1 MPTRAPHWV
10 RRSVSH
16 HVRASLARAGFRRLL
31 AARLAGQ
38 FGDGVFQASLAG
50 AVLFN
55 PERQAHAADVAAGFA
70 VLLLP
75 YSLVGPFAGVLLDRW
90 RRRHVLA
97 AGNAARALG
106 VLAFALGTAAGLRG
120 VGFYA
125 AALVLIGGARFLLAA
140 LSAALPHVLPEAELV
155 TANAVVTTTGTV
167 STAAGGAIAIGL
179 DALLPSGTGGY
190 AATAATAA
198 LPWLLA
204 AFAARGFTADA
215 LGPSREERL
224 RRESARDVLRGF
236 GEAIRHVRQRPQVSA
251 ALAAVTAQRLA
262 YGVTSVCVVLLYRNF
277 FAADGFFRAGL
288 GGLSQA
294 VAAIAVGGGAA
305 ALVTPRAF
313 RGLGPVRWSA
323 LLFVGGAVVE
333 MALLLPFR
341 LPLTLTG
348 VLVLAFVAQGVKI
361 SVDTLIQQQVDDDFR
376 GRVFALYDA
385 LFNVML
391 VLAAVLTATVLPDD
405 GHSPLSVVVLAVGYL
420 VLALAYGASGGRFS
434 AHQASSAATASS

>member
-1 MPTRAPHWV
+1 MTRGAP
-10 RRSVSH
+10 RGEGH
-16 HVRASLARAGFRRLL
+16 HVLASLSRPGFRRLL

-97 AGNAARALG
+97 AGNAARAVG
-106 VLAFALGTAAGLRG
+106 VLLFALLTAGGLQG

-140 LSAALPHVLPEAELV
+140 LSAALPHVLPETELV
-155 TANAVVTTTGTV
+155 TANAVVTTTGTIA
-167 STAAGGAIAIGL
+167 TAAGGAIAIGV
-179 DALLPSGTGGY
+179 DALLPAGTGGY
-190 AATAATAA
+190 AVIAATAA
-198 LPWLLA
+198 LPWVLA
-204 AFAARGFTADA
+204 ALAARGFGRDA
-215 LGPSREERL
+215 LGPSQQERSS
-224 RRESARDVLRGF
+224 RESVRDVLHGF
-236 GEAIRHVRQRPQVSA
+236 RDAVGHVRQRPPVSA

-262 YGVTSVCVVLLYRNF
+262 YGVTSVCIVLLYRNYF
-277 FAADGFFRAGL
+277 TADGFFRVGL

-294 VAAIAVGGGAA
+294 VVAIAVGGGAA

-313 RGLGPVRWSA
+313 RRLGALRWPA
-323 LLFVGGAVVE
+323 VLFVGGAAVQLG
-333 MALLLPFR
+333 LLLPFR
-341 LPLTLTG
+341 LPLTLAG

-361 SVDTLIQQQVDDDFR
+361 SVDTVVQWQVEDDFR

-405 GHSPLSVVVLAVGYL
+405 GRSGVSVVVLAAGYL
-420 VLALAYGASGGRFS
+420 ALALAYGSAGGRLS
-434 AHQASSAATASS
+434 AHQPSSAATASS